1 MNTAGSRVGAVSVP
15 TVAAEARPAKARRAW
30 LALVASGCLALVAVA
45 QAADDPDAARLAQ
58 RLQQIDNDLSLA
70 GMASYERLQARQAI
84 ERLAAARSRD
94 RENAL
99 YVAERRVETAEIAA
113 RTEQGRL
120 EVERL
125 DRERSDLLV
134 EASRRDAETARQEA
148 ERLRVQAQIQAEE
161 AERLRQAAE
170 QEAAARQQAEGVLN
184 DVAGAQAAK
193 LRAARQRQA
202 ELARREAELM
212 SGGAEAGKPKSKDK
226 SKDKKP

>member
-1 MNTAGSRVGAVSVP
+1 MNSFSNASPLRMLA
-15 TVAAEARPAKARRAW
+15 VAA
-30 LALVASGCLALVAVA
+30 LLAVA
-45 QAADDPDAARLAQ
+45 AAAHAADDPNAIRLSQ

-84 ERLAAARSRD
+84 ERLATARSRD

-113 RTEQGRL
+113 RTEQARREIERL
-120 EVERL
+120 ER
-125 DRERSDLLV
+125 DRSDLLV
-134 EASRRDAETARQEA
+134 EASRRDAERARREA
-148 ERLRVQAQIQAEE
+148 ERLRVEAQIQAEE

-170 QEAAARQQAEGVLN
+170 QEALARQQAEGVLD

-212 SGGAEAGKPKSKDK
+212 SGSDAGNTPSQDSKPKQ
-226 SKDKKP
+226 KKP

>member
-1 MNTAGSRVGAVSVP
+1 MKSVFMSRAAMLTLLAAGL
-15 TVAAEARPAKARRAW
+15 
-30 LALVASGCLALVAVA
+30 LAIVAVA
-45 QAADDPDAARLAQ
+45 HAADDADAARLSQ

-84 ERLAAARSRD
+84 ERLSTARSRD

-99 YVAERRVETAEIAA
+99 YVAERRIETAEIAA
-113 RTEQGRL
+113 RTERGRL

-125 DRERSDLLV
+125 ERERSELLV
-134 EASRRDAETARQEA
+134 EASRRDAEQARQEA
-148 ERLRVQAQIQAEE
+148 ERLRVHAQIQAEE

-170 QEAAARQQAEGVLN
+170 QETAARQQAEGVLD

-212 SGGAEAGKPKSKDK
+212 SGGDAGNTSQSGKPKQKP
-226 SKDKKP
+226 KKP